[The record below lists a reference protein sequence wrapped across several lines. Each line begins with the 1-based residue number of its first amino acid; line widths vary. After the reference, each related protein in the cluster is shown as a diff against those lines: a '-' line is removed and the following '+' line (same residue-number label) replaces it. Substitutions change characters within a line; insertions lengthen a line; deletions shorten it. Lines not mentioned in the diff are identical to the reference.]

1 MHGGS
6 TLRMILL
13 AIDPS
18 LSSTGFAVFDEDG
31 NLIECG
37 KIKTGPTTSEE
48 DRLVKISNKMRG
60 IVETTC
66 HCSLISCKTRQSL
79 LQLKMQIQCSIQKT
93 TT

>member
-1 MHGGS
+1 
-6 TLRMILL
+6 MILL

-18 LSSTGFAVFDEDG
+18 LSSTGFAVFDEEE

-60 IVETTC
+60 IVENYKINKVVME
-66 HCSLISCKTRQSL
+66 SQFFSKNAKTSM
-79 LQLKMQIQCSIQKT
+79 QLSRVRGQ
-93 TT
+93 